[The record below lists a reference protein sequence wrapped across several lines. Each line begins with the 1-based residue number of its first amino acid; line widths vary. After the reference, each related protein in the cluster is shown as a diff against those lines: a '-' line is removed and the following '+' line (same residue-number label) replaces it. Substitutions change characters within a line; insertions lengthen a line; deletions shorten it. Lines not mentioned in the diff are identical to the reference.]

1 MEQEVKEK
9 ITAAADDLFM
19 RLGIRS
25 VTMDDVAGE
34 LAMSKKTLYLYFDNK
49 DNLVT
54 AVAERH
60 LRMEKEEFCLIAE
73 HAENAIDELHR
84 IAKCLRDHI
93 SKMNPST
100 LYDIQK
106 YHSTAWNHYLSFK
119 NSFIRGNVEKNIK
132 RGKQEG
138 YFREDL
144 DEAILARFRVEQV
157 QMIFD
162 QKIFPPDQ
170 FSFAD
175 VQLQLFD
182 HFVHG
187 LLTESGKE
195 LYQNFQKEEAK
206 SLLT

>member
-1 MEQEVKEK
+1 MEVKDK
-9 ITAAADDLFM
+9 IVAVADDLFM

-25 VTMDDVAGE
+25 VTMDDVARE

-49 DNLVT
+49 DHLVT

-60 LRMEKEEFCLIAE
+60 LEKEKEEFDEIAKT
-73 HAENAIDELHR
+73 AENAIDELHR

-93 SKMNPST
+93 VKMNPST

-106 YHSTAWNHYLSFK
+106 YHRNAWNLYLSFK
-119 NSFIRGNVEKNIK
+119 NSFIRGNVEANIVK
-132 RGKQEG
+132 GKKEG
-138 YFREDL
+138 YYRENINP
-144 DEAILARFRVEQV
+144 AILSRFRVEQV

-162 QKIFPPDQ
+162 NKIFPTDQ
-170 FSFAD
+170 FEFAE
-175 VQLQLFD
+175 VQMQLFD

-187 LLTESGKE
+187 LLTETGKE
-195 LYQNFQKEEAK
+195 LYQRFQKEEAK